1 MNYRMPKYLR
11 DILNNRA
18 IQTTRWFSKSSHL
31 IGIIQSFL
39 IFLLISL
46 TLNGCATSSGVK
58 SDGDNRYWVEGSSEF
73 GLQGAKDAALKD
85 AAKLCGSS
93 EEVNRISSSND
104 SHVDFL
110 GDQIQTWKLEFSCG
124 YSSNNSNS
132 NSNSSSSPSYRNQQT
147 ETNHRDVQHER
158 QIKEVKYA
166 YDICTLPNNER
177 TIIAACSKA
186 MQLDPNGSI
195 LKPAARMDLYYNRAL
210 AYARLKDYD
219 RAIADI
225 HWVLGATPNDHQA
238 QQMMA
243 NLKSDK
249 ARVRQASAP
258 RNQNRN
264 APRNARWEL
273 VLSGINSNTVRVN
286 GRQIF
291 KQKKGSNRINIGQFF
306 KKGSNFIEIWR
317 QHLGKTKGQHAIIKR
332 GGKVVLTLLPKD
344 LRPLA
349 LSFGGKKALAQIQIQ
364 PQNGSCWIKRGWG
377 AIHGSARV
385 GHKTVD
391 VSGWEPCEQY
401 RYLPQTPITA
411 HGVPTATTKAKV
423 LKALYDKVSKK

>member
-1 MNYRMPKYLR
+1 MSYMMLKYLR
-11 DILNNRA
+11 DILNKLA
-18 IQTTRWFSKSSHL
+18 IRIAGRFSTPLHFF
-31 IGIIQSFL
+31 GIIQSFL
-39 IFLLISL
+39 FFLVISL
-46 TLNGCATSSGVK
+46 NLSGCASSSGVK
-58 SDGDNRYWVEGSSEF
+58 SAGDNRYWVKGSSEF

-93 EEVNRISSSND
+93 KEVNRISSSND
-104 SHVDFL
+104 SHVDFF
-110 GDQIQTWKLEFSCG
+110 GDRVQTWELEFSCG

-132 NSNSSSSPSYRNQQT
+132 SSGSNSSYNHQQT
-147 ETNHRDVQHER
+147 QTQHRDIQRER
-158 QIKEVKYA
+158 QIKEVKHA

-186 MQLDPNGSI
+186 MLLDPNGAI
-195 LKPAARMDLYYNRAL
+195 LKSAARIDLFYNRAL

-225 HWVLGATPNDHQA
+225 HWVLGAAPNDHQA
-238 QQMMA
+238 RQMLA

-249 ARVRQASAP
+249 ARARQATAP
-258 RNQNRN
+258 RNQNRTSHKN
-264 APRNARWEL
+264 KRWEI
-273 VLSGINSNTVRVN
+273 VLSGINSNTVLVN

-317 QHLGKTKGQHAIIKR
+317 QHFGKIKGQRAIIKR

-349 LSFGGKKALAQIQIQ
+349 MSFGGKLSLVQIQIQ
-364 PQNGSCWIKRGWG
+364 PQNGSCWINRGWG
-377 AIHGSARV
+377 VIHGSV
-385 GHKTVD
+385 KIGHKTVD
-391 VSGWEPCEQY
+391 ISGWEPCEQY

-411 HGVPTATTKAKV
+411 HGMPGSGTKAKI
-423 LKALYDKVSKK
+423 LKALYAKVFKK